1 MRAIQDEIGVAAAS
15 TYIVSRTRSADDLL
29 RVLLLAREG
38 GLEDRLD
45 IVPLFETLEDLEQAP
60 LVVRSLLGDPIWQ
73 RHLAARG
80 RHQEVMLGYSDSAK
94 DAGLLLRRGRSTVC
108 RRTWPGPAPTPACP
122 GRCSTAARQRGTRRR
137 LTGGAG
143 AHGASSGHGARGDQ
157 DHGAG

>member
-1 MRAIQDEIGVAAAS
+1 MPLCVAALCCFFQAEDGIRDGTVTGVQTCALPISLHAPHVALTGPTDGTLQVFRVIRAIQDEIGVAAAS

-38 GLEDRLD
+38 GLGDRLD

-60 LVVRSLLGDPIWQ
+60 LVVRSLLADPIWQ

-94 DAGLLLRRGRSTVC
+94 DA
-108 RRTWPGPAPTPACP
+108 
-122 GRCSTAARQRGTRRR
+122 
-137 LTGGAG
+137 
-143 AHGASSGHGARGDQ
+143 
-157 DHGAG
+157 